1 MRTQILVIGGGAS
14 GMTAAISA
22 KTARPDA
29 DVTLLEALP
38 RCGKKLLATGNGR
51 CNLINRNTSPESY
64 PSGGAFASEAL
75 EKFDPARFFES
86 LGIDTVFDG
95 EGRGYPASFQA
106 SGVLDAL
113 RLALGERGVKL
124 VCDCPVKS
132 IAPRSGGFAVIV
144 PEGEYSARRVIL
156 ASGGS
161 AGKGLGENA
170 SFRMLEKLGHHV
182 NTPLPALTHLV
193 CGKKYVAGLKGI
205 RLKGRFTLL
214 SGDTP
219 VACEE
224 GEAIFRDDGIS
235 GIAIMQLSLGAKQR
249 LLMGEKLV
257 LRLCP
262 GALRPLDELK
272 ARLARFSRR
281 ALSDVFTGELNRF
294 IAQNAIR
301 RAQLSPDTPACELSE
316 KDILRLHAALNA
328 WDIPVTDTG
337 SFADAQVMEGGLSTD
352 EFRPETLESR
362 LCPGLYACGEALDVT
377 GYCGG
382 HNLTWAWASGSLA
395 GREAADSL

>member
-1 MRTQILVIGGGAS
+1 
-14 GMTAAISA
+14 MTAAISA
-22 KTARPDA
+22 RTARPDA

-75 EKFDPARFFES
+75 SRFDPARFFES
-86 LGIDTVFDG
+86 LGIDTVFDS

-113 RLALGERGVKL
+113 RLALSERGVKL

-193 CGKKYVAGLKGI
+193 CGRKYVAGLKGI

-249 LLMGEKLV
+249 LLSGEKLV

-262 GALRPLDELK
+262 GALGPLDELK

-281 ALSDVFTGELNRF
+281 ELSDVFTGELNRF

-316 KDILRLHAALNA
+316 KEILRLHAALNA

-337 SFADAQVMEGGLSTD
+337 SFVDAQVMEGGLNTD

>member
-1 MRTQILVIGGGAS
+1 
-14 GMTAAISA
+14 MTAAISA

-64 PSGGAFASEAL
+64 PSGGAFASYAL
-75 EKFDPARFFES
+75 NAFDSARFFES
-86 LGIDTVFDG
+86 LGIDTVFDS
-95 EGRGYPASFQA
+95 EGRGYPATFQA
-106 SGVLDAL
+106 SSVLDAL
-113 RLALGERGVKL
+113 RLALNESGVKL
-124 VCDCPVKS
+124 ICDCPVKN
-132 IAPRSGGFAVIV
+132 ITPRQGSYAVSV
-144 PEGEYSARRVIL
+144 PEKKYFADKVIL

-170 SFRMLEKLGHHV
+170 SFRMLEKLGHPV
-182 NTPLPALTHLV
+182 NQPLPGLTHLV
-193 CGKKYVAGLKGI
+193 CDKKCVAGLKGI

-219 VACEE
+219 VNSEE

-337 SFADAQVMEGGLSTD
+337 SFADAQVMEGGLATGD
-352 EFRPETLESR
+352 FDPETLESK
-362 LCPGLYACGEALDVT
+362 LCPGLYACGEALDVA
-377 GYCGG
+377 GFCGG
-382 HNLTWAWASGSLA
+382 HNLCWAWASGVLA
-395 GREAADSL
+395 GREAAKAP

>member
-1 MRTQILVIGGGAS
+1 MQILVIGGGAS

-22 KTARPDA
+22 KAARPDA

-51 CNLINRNTSPESY
+51 CNLINLHTSPESY
-64 PSGGAFASEAL
+64 PSGGAFASYAL
-75 EKFDPARFFES
+75 RAFDSARFFEF

-95 EGRGYPASFQA
+95 EGRGYPATFQA
-106 SGVLDAL
+106 SSVLDAL
-113 RLALGERGVKL
+113 RLALNESGVKL
-124 VCDCPVKS
+124 ICDCPVKN
-132 IAPRSGGFAVIV
+132 IAPRKGGYAVSV
-144 PEGEYSARRVIL
+144 PEIEFFADKVIL

-170 SFRMLEKLGHHV
+170 SFRMLEKLGHRV
-182 NTPLPALTHLV
+182 TPPLPGLTHLV
-193 CGKKYVAGLKGI
+193 CDRKHVAGLKGI

-219 VACEE
+219 VNSEE

-249 LLMGEKLV
+249 LNKGEKLS

-262 GALRPLDELK
+262 VSGRELNELK
-272 ARLARFSRR
+272 ARLERFGGR
-281 ALSDVFTGELNRF
+281 ALGDVFTGELNRF

-301 RAQLSPDTPACELSE
+301 RAGLKPDTPACRLSE
-316 KDILRLHAALNA
+316 ADILRLHAALNA

-352 EFRPETLESR
+352 GFRPETLESR